1 MALTL
6 PTKNTTFNGDI
17 SKWDVSNVKDMSYMF
32 TFNESFNQDISK
44 WDTSKVNNMSWMFR
58 EAKTFNQDIGNWNV
72 GNVNA
77 MTGQPLKSLQD
88 SMCVLRAF

>member
-1 MALTL
+1 MTGF
-6 PTKNTTFNGDI
+6 KN
-17 SKWDVSNVKDMSYMF
+17 MF

-77 MTGQPLKSLQD
+77 MTEHSK
-88 SMCVLRAF
+88 

>member
-1 MALTL
+1 LTHA
-6 PTKNTTFNGDI
+6 G
-17 SKWDVSNVKDMSYMF
+17 
-32 TFNESFNQDISK
+32 NQDISK

-77 MTGQPLKSLQD
+77 MTGMLRDAKLFNQD
-88 SMCVLRAF
+88 LNEWDIKKCISPSRVSITNSCL